1 VQDVSRQG
9 ARYSLPLRYK
19 RNTVTKNHRRLTAVS
34 RDTLKKYHDSKNRH
48 YTGAFR
54 PNVSLVLGI
63 IGNGI
68 GEVGLLLSRLG
79 D

>member
-1 VQDVSRQG
+1 MWAAKGRDLRSRSGIKETQ
-9 ARYSLPLRYK
+9 LPK
-19 RNTVTKNHRRLTAVS
+19 ITAVS

-48 YTGAFR
+48 YTGAFS